1 MERKLERNNFKKNF
15 LKEIIM
21 RLDFQGVLQAEME
34 KILIKVK
41 PYLKEKA
48 FNRYNEKINNQ
59 AVIEGVSIKE
69 ATSQIVYSFM
79 NENSGYTL
87 DMSTTSIVLSV
98 KSVGYSPFEA
108 YSAIFSYVASVYVKE
123 IDFFTVTRFG
133 FRKINF
139 CFIKNLEQIG
149 TYFESKYYGV
159 EEPISEFDIG
169 SVNRTSRLS
178 DGKKNV
184 NLRYIIE
191 QGEINQDTYFKITL
205 DSDIY
210 STDENTI
217 NHILGERSDLA
228 AINDILFAIYCGAIT
243 EHFADIL
250 LSEGDNIPESLVGV
264 ENNEQNTLWRFQTQV

>member
-1 MERKLERNNFKKNF
+1 MGMERKLERNQLKKNF

-41 PYLKEKA
+41 PYLKDKA

-59 AVIEGVSIKE
+59 AILEGTSIKE

-79 NENSGYTL
+79 DENSGYTL
-87 DMSTTSIVLSV
+87 DLSTTSIILSV
-98 KSVGYSPFEA
+98 KSVGYSPFENYA
-108 YSAIFSYVASVYVKE
+108 DIFSYVAAVYKEE

-139 CFIKNLEQIG
+139 CFIKELSQIE

-178 DGKKNV
+178 DGKKNI
-184 NLRYIIE
+184 NLRYIVE
-191 QGEINQDTYFKITL
+191 QGEIDQDTFFKITL

-210 STDENTI
+210 STDEETI
-217 NHILGERSDLA
+217 NQILNDKSELS
-228 AINDILFAIYCGAIT
+228 AINDMLFTIYCGAIT
-243 EHFADIL
+243 EQLADTL
-250 LSEGDNIPESLVGV
+250 LSEEDNLPEYLVGV
-264 ENNEQNTLWRFQTQV
+264 ENNE